1 MSDSNISSVD
11 PSVNTH
17 IGLETETV
25 VIFVVL
31 AVCALLVDLWA
42 HRKDQPIAL
51 KTAIAWT
58 VFWICVSMSFA
69 VFLYVHF
76 NGEVASL
83 FLAGYLFEQALSV
96 DNLFVIMAIF
106 AWFKVPERYTHRVL
120 YWGVLGAIF
129 FRLIFVVIG
138 STLFALGPYVELVFA
153 LMVLGS
159 GVMMLRSKESDSE
172 ENQDYSNHIAFK
184 VVRWFFPVFPRLVGH
199 NFFINHAH
207 ANEELKKPENKDL
220 VLKRVGPIF
229 ATPLF
234 LCLAVIET
242 SDVLFAFDSVPAVIA
257 VSREPLIIY
266 SAMMFAVLGLRS
278 LYFVLDALR
287 QYLIHLEKAVIFLL
301 FFIAFKLAAGAL
313 KHLTGFGLDIS
324 VYTSLLVIAVILGL
338 GVLASFVFPAK
349 KENQAALA
357 QDGLE
362 TQVASESLDNIGVET
377 AVGTAIPR
385 DTEELEQEQ
394 KAQAQAQSQAQAET
408 AGLAGVKA
416 EISAQMQ
423 SQLQTQAQAAQLA
436 GAEGNAA
443 GLSGHGPDSQVQSS
457 AIKPECVD
465 NNPQAPIMGDA
476 ATSVPP
482 SVEME
487 ILEKSLEE
495 QSGAKGQAAAQNDKL
510 QDGEP
515 TIADAATTVPPDII
529 KK

>member
-1 MSDSNISSVD
+1 MSDTTVPSVD
-11 PSVNTH
+11 PSINTH
-17 IGLETETV
+17 IGFETETTV
-25 VIFVVL
+25 LFIVL
-31 AVCALLVDLWA
+31 ALCALFIDIWA

-58 VFWICVSMSFA
+58 LFWICVSLSFA
-69 VFLYVHF
+69 GFLYFHF

-106 AWFKVPERYTHRVL
+106 AWFKIPEQYTHRVL

-129 FRLIFVVIG
+129 FRLLFVIIG

-159 GVMMLRSKESDSE
+159 GVMMLRSKDSGAE
-172 ENQDYSNHIAFK
+172 ENQDYSHHIAFR

-242 SDVLFAFDSVPAVIA
+242 SDILFAFDSVPAVIA
-257 VSREPLIIY
+257 VSREPLIVY

-278 LYFVLDALR
+278 MYFVLDALR
-287 QYLIHLEKAVIFLL
+287 QYLVHLEKAVIVLL

-313 KHLTGFGLDIS
+313 NHLTGFGFDIS
-324 VYTSLLVIAVILGL
+324 VYTSLIVIAVILGL
-338 GVLASFVFPAK
+338 GILASFVFPAK
-349 KENQAALA
+349 DDVKKGQLTVANNDAKQDTAHENDKQAIATKDVTL
-357 QDGLE
+357 DTLK
-362 TQVASESLDNIGVET
+362 TTESKNNLDNEVKDPISQT
-377 AVGTAIPR
+377 S
-385 DTEELEQEQ
+385 DTKNAQIESSTHKQSDLEQPADLNKQDKVATEF
-394 KAQAQAQSQAQAET
+394 
-408 AGLAGVKA
+408 
-416 EISAQMQ
+416 
-423 SQLQTQAQAAQLA
+423 
-436 GAEGNAA
+436 
-443 GLSGHGPDSQVQSS
+443 
-457 AIKPECVD
+457 VD

-476 ATSVPP
+476 ATSIPP
-482 SVEME
+482 NVELA
-487 ILEKSLEE
+487 IIE
-495 QSGAKGQAAAQNDKL
+495 QSKKTADKCDEEDKTAL
-510 QDGEP
+510 TEP
-515 TIADAATTVPPDII
+515 TVADAATTVPPDVLESLG
-529 KK
+529 KSDKTKD